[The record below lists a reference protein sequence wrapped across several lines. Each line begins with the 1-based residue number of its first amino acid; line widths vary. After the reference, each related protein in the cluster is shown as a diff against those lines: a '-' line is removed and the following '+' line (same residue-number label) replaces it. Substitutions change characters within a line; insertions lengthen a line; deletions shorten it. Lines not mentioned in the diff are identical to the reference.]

1 MAWQLPARLLL
12 LPHGFRKEPT
22 GDKQQRQHT
31 RSRPGMLRPDCKYG
45 AH

>member
-12 LPHGFRKEPT
+12 LPHSFRKEPM
-22 GDKQQRQHT
+22 GDKQQQRTH
-31 RSRPGMLRPDCKYG
+31 SRPGMLRPDCKYG